1 MKVSTI
7 TNIIDK
13 YTFYKAKIRND
24 KDRLQWELMSS
35 GETEKTVK
43 LRKQIKQDEESLG
56 KYLDSEI

>member
-7 TNIIDK
+7 TNIIDR
-13 YTFYKAKIRND
+13 YTFYKTKIRND

-56 KYLDSEI
+56 KYLDSEV

>member
-1 MKVSTI
+1 MKVSAI

-13 YTFYKAKIRND
+13 YLFYKTKIHAD

-43 LRKQIKQDEESLG
+43 LRKQIKADEQALG
-56 KYLDSEI
+56 KFLNEEV